1 LSEIADA
8 LKKLKDNKN
17 SRKPAGSYSKKYNF
31 PHFNLSTIYILA
43 AVIILIIPAGLYYYH
58 TQDII
63 DNINHT
69 NITPI
74 NVLQG
79 KFNEK
84 LADYQES
91 MSKKNTNDFY
101 LLLLSGNYDKAEEIA
116 EKSENNNLLA
126 MLYFFT
132 GNLSKSKIICE
143 NILNRN
149 PENPEI
155 LNILSM
161 IYFEMGDFEK
171 SADIQAK
178 IEEEN
183 YKTLLNKAVI
193 YEKMGNLSQALN
205 SYSKSLSYMEQTDK
219 SLGESFLKRTLKRKI
234 FMLSKRP

>member
-1 LSEIADA
+1 MSEIADA

-17 SRKPAGSYSKKYNF
+17 SRKSAGIYSKKYSF
-31 PHFNLSTIYILA
+31 PHFSLSTIYILA
-43 AVIILIIPAGLYYYH
+43 AAIILIIPAGLYYYH
-58 TQDII
+58 TQNII
-63 DNINHT
+63 TNINHT
-69 NITPI
+69 STTSVNA
-74 NVLQG
+74 LQN
-79 KFNEK
+79 KFNDK
-84 LADYQES
+84 LADYQET

-101 LLLLSGNYDKAEEIA
+101 LLLLSGNYDKAEKIA
-116 EKSENNNLLA
+116 EKSENKSLLA

-161 IYFEMGDFEK
+161 IYFKIGDFEK
-171 SADIQAK
+171 SAEIQAK

-193 YEKMGNLSQALN
+193 YEKMGNFSQALN
-205 SYSKSLSYMEQTDK
+205 SYSKSLNYMKQSDK
-219 SLGESFLKRTLKRKI
+219 PLGESFLKRTLKRKI
-234 FMLSKRP
+234 FMLGKKP

>member
-17 SRKPAGSYSKKYNF
+17 SRKSAGSYSKKYSF
-31 PHFNLSTIYILA
+31 PHFSLSTIYILTA
-43 AVIILIIPAGLYYYH
+43 IIILIIPAGMYYYH
-58 TQDII
+58 TQNII
-63 DNINHT
+63 KNINHT
-69 NITPI
+69 SITPV
-74 NVLQG
+74 NVLQD
-79 KFNEK
+79 KFNNK
-84 LADYQES
+84 LADYQET
-91 MSKKNTNDFY
+91 MSEKNTNDFY
-101 LLLLSGNYDKAEEIA
+101 LLLLSGNYDKAEKIA
-116 EKSENNNLLA
+116 EKSENKSLLA

-161 IYFEMGDFEK
+161 IYFKIGDFEK
-171 SADIQAK
+171 SAEIQAK

-193 YEKMGNLSQALN
+193 YEKMGNFSQALN
-205 SYSKSLSYMEQTDK
+205 SYSKSLNYMKQSDK
-219 SLGESFLKRTLKRKI
+219 PLGESFLKRTLKRKI
-234 FMLSKRP
+234 FMLGKKP

>member
-8 LKKLKDNKN
+8 LRKIKDSKN
-17 SRKPAGSYSKKYNF
+17 NRKPAGSYSKKYSF

-58 TQDII
+58 AQDII
-63 DNINHT
+63 NNINHT
-69 NITPI
+69 SITPV
-74 NVLQG
+74 NVLQD
-79 KFNEK
+79 KFNGK
-84 LADYQES
+84 LADYQET

-101 LLLLSGNYDKAEEIA
+101 LLLLSGNYNKAEEIA
-116 EKSENNNLLA
+116 EKSENKSLLA

-161 IYFEMGDFEK
+161 IYFKMGDFEK
-171 SADIQAK
+171 SAEIQAK

-183 YKTLLNKAVI
+183 YKTFLNKAVI
-193 YEKMGNLSQALN
+193 YEKMGNFSDALK
-205 SYSKSLSYMEQTDK
+205 SYTKSLNYMEQSDK
-219 SLGESFLKRTLKRKI
+219 PLGESFLKRTLKRKI
-234 FMLSKRP
+234 YMLGKKP

>member
-1 LSEIADA
+1 MSEIADA

-17 SRKPAGSYSKKYNF
+17 GRKPAGTYSKKYSL
-31 PHFNLSTIYILA
+31 PHFSLSTIYILA

-58 TQDII
+58 SQDII
-63 DNINHT
+63 ANINHT
-69 NITPI
+69 SITPV
-74 NVLQG
+74 NVLQN

-84 LADYQES
+84 LADYQET

-101 LLLLSGNYDKAEEIA
+101 LLLLSGNYDKAEKIA
-116 EKSENNNLLA
+116 RKSENNSLLA

-149 PENPEI
+149 PENTEI

-219 SLGESFLKRTLKRKI
+219 PLGESFLKRTLKRKI
-234 FMLSKRP
+234 FMLSERP